1 MARQPFFSGNYGSAL
16 ARVDTRPIIEAGRAQ
31 GQMFANMGKQI
42 GGMIKEYG
50 LNKEKQ
56 GKLTD
61 KIENRLKLDPS
72 IAQRLT
78 MSGDEDYDKTNITDM
93 EKLTKG
99 ELGLKGLQRL
109 DSAMATLKEVDLQKN
124 AEEDREMRIKQ
135 SLVNQKL
142 LQQDLTN
149 KNELQT
155 LRKEGEDRDKKAF
168 TSLIGRAEEL
178 RKMVN
183 DGVIEYDN
191 LNSISKRIYNDI
203 DLFRTR
209 QVDPDKYAFSTEEE
223 AQAELDKLE
232 AEKLTSE
239 IEGQKIEVAEKTA
252 EAAKMP
258 EFTDKASALASV
270 QDRDPGVSAKI
281 VPFKGGFNVSMEFKA
296 KDFPTSVQP
305 LEGFDDVYSHGG
317 YLYKGITDKNGKT
330 TMTKIAAEQIGQRSD
345 LLGKAIDRLDD
356 QTLKNYRVAK
366 RDGELTP
373 DNDYEFTF
381 RDKVTGEKREMIIP
395 FNPILEERLKYVDEL
410 TSKYQKTLD
419 EEIDLDLT
427 TR

>member
-1 MARQPFFSGNYGSAL
+1 MARQPFYGRGPGPAI
-16 ARVDTRPIIEAGRAQ
+16 ARMDMNAATAPGRAY
-31 GQMFANMGKQI
+31 GQMFANVGSQI

-155 LRKEGEDRDKKAF
+155 LRKEGEDRDKKAY
-168 TSLIGRAEEL
+168 TSLISRGEEL

-239 IEGQKIEVAEKTA
+239 IKGQELELTEKTK

-270 QDRDPGVSAKI
+270 KDLPEGVSASFKKFKDGFDVELQYKAKEFTDIPSVPGFPNYKI
-281 VPFKGGFNVSMEFKA
+281 V
-296 KDFPTSVQP
+296 
-305 LEGFDDVYSHGG
+305 GG
-317 YLYKGITDKNGKT
+317 YVYEGDPKTGKLNKLGSERFGEKTQLITNT
-330 TMTKIAAEQIGQRSD
+330 
-345 LLGKAIDRLDD
+345 IDALNDNTIK
-356 QTLKNYRVAK
+356 QYSVAK
-366 RDGELTP
+366 LRGTQNSDG
-373 DNDYEFTF
+373 DYEVE
-381 RDKVTGEKREMIIP
+381 DPSTGETITIP
-395 FNPILEERLKYVDEL
+395 YNQAVEDKITYLDQLR
-410 TSKYQKTLD
+410 QKLQSQV
-419 EEIDLDLT
+419 DLDLT

>member
-1 MARQPFFSGNYGSAL
+1 MNAATAP
-16 ARVDTRPIIEAGRAQ
+16 GRAY
-31 GQMFANMGKQI
+31 GQMFANVGSQI

-191 LNSISKRIYNDI
+191 LNSISKRIFGI
-203 DLFRTR
+203 
-209 QVDPDKYAFSTEEE
+209 
-223 AQAELDKLE
+223 
-232 AEKLTSE
+232 
-239 IEGQKIEVAEKTA
+239 
-252 EAAKMP
+252 
-258 EFTDKASALASV
+258 FT
-270 QDRDPGVSAKI
+270 I
-281 VPFKGGFNVSMEFKA
+281 V
-296 KDFPTSVQP
+296 
-305 LEGFDDVYSHGG
+305 
-317 YLYKGITDKNGKT
+317 
-330 TMTKIAAEQIGQRSD
+330 
-345 LLGKAIDRLDD
+345 
-356 QTLKNYRVAK
+356 
-366 RDGELTP
+366 
-373 DNDYEFTF
+373 
-381 RDKVTGEKREMIIP
+381 
-395 FNPILEERLKYVDEL
+395 
-410 TSKYQKTLD
+410 
-419 EEIDLDLT
+419 
-427 TR
+427 